1 LIDPVLGKSYEAV
14 VNLPSN
20 IPDLPEVEASV
31 SSWKGIDGLLQP
43 SLQPEE
49 LLWAE
54 EVCKKDAKVKAACDA
69 VGIAQDSIA
78 VDGTFISLHSSM
90 WNGADTQRMVYRKR
104 RAISWSKIAAMFRL
118 CQTPS

>member
-1 LIDPVLGKSYEAV
+1 MIDPILGKSYEAV

-20 IPDLPEVEASV
+20 VPNQPEVQPEV
-31 SSWKGIDGLLQP
+31 CDWKSIEGVLQP

-69 VGIAQDSIA
+69 IGIDVESIA
-78 VDGTFISLHSSM
+78 VDGKSRSCSSFL
-90 WNGADTQRMVYRKR
+90 G
-104 RAISWSKIAAMFRL
+104 
-118 CQTPS
+118 

>member
-1 LIDPVLGKSYEAV
+1 LIDPVLSRSYEAV

-20 IPDLPEVEASV
+20 IPNQPEVEANV

-54 EVCKKDAKVKAACDA
+54 EVCKKDPKVKAACDA

-78 VDGTFISLHSSM
+78 VDGKFSSLHLSRSQM
-90 WNGADTQRMVYRKR
+90 ELTH
-104 RAISWSKIAAMFRL
+104 
-118 CQTPS
+118 

>member
-1 LIDPVLGKSYEAV
+1 MIDPVLGKSYEAI

-20 IPDLPEVEASV
+20 VPNQPEVEASV

-54 EVCKKDAKVKAACDA
+54 EVCKKDEKVKAACDA

-78 VDGTFISLHSSM
+78 VDGESFK
-90 WNGADTQRMVYRKR
+90 RKCDR
-104 RAISWSKIAAMFRL
+104 S
-118 CQTPS
+118 